1 MKIYIYLIVTLF
13 LLLNGFSTAQTLI
26 RDSCKKA
33 AASSPKFKYDI
44 CVKSLEANPQ
54 SKAAKDLA
62 GLVVA
67 STKNA
72 ASKATSLKGSV
83 DKILKGKKMNKL
95 TEMPLRDCLQL
106 YTDAID
112 SLNEALASV
121 KKRDYGTVRTVLSAA
136 MDAPSTCETG
146 FKERKPPQKSPVTKD
161 NDALYQMVLIPL
173 AFSNMLK

>member
-1 MKIYIYLIVTLF
+1 MKYLLYLIVTFF

-33 AASSPKFKYDI
+33 AAKNPKFKNDI
-44 CVKSLEANPQ
+44 CVKSLETNPQ

-72 ASKATSLKGSV
+72 ASKATSLKGTV
-83 DKILKGKKMNKL
+83 DKILKGKKMNKMS
-95 TEMPLRDCLQL
+95 EMALRDCLQL

-112 SLNEALASV
+112 SLNQALASV
-121 KKRDYGTVRTVLSAA
+121 KSRDYNTVATVLSAA

-146 FKERKPPQKSPVTKD
+146 FKEIKTPQKSPVTKD
-161 NDALYQMVLIPL
+161 NDTLYQMILIPL
-173 AFSNMLK
+173 SFTNMLK